1 MEIVLLGDLP
11 NELGGSYY
19 LQTKHG
25 LKEGVV
31 PQVDFEAESRL
42 QEFVLNGIEKRNIL
56 SAHDLAEG
64 GLLVALAEMLF
75 TDQKIGAELNFLNV
89 GSSGRLDAMLFGES
103 QGRVLVAV
111 EHSEMKA
118 MTTLAHVMGIPIQK
132 IGRSTENDDFVLTID
147 NELILHAKVS
157 SLQKIW
163 EDAIPSRMQLC

>member
-1 MEIVLLGDLP
+1 
-11 NELGGSYY
+11 
-19 LQTKHG
+19 
-25 LKEGVV
+25 
-31 PQVDFEAESRL
+31 
-42 QEFVLNGIEKRNIL
+42 
-56 SAHDLAEG
+56 
-64 GLLVALAEMLF
+64 
-75 TDQKIGAELNFLNV
+75 
-89 GSSGRLDAMLFGES
+89 MLFGES